1 MFSPSYLS
9 LLADNLLAGSLPANG
24 LVLSEFLF
32 KSTGRWFTGY
42 LDIRPVKKSIL
53 SRSYRYYR
61 KSTGYSS
68 G

>member
-1 MFSPSYLS
+1 MVYRPT
-9 LLADNLLAGSLPANG
+9 G
-24 LVLSEFLF
+24 LVF

-53 SRSYRYYR
+53 SRSYR